1 MFNSIESS
9 RITPP
14 LETLRRRARS
24 VLFRGFVPSILVL
37 APPVLAQTTEI
48 ASVSTTGVPG
58 NNQSYTPAISADS
71 RYTAFASLAHTLVS
85 GDTNGLFDVFVQDRV
100 GGATTRVSVGT
111 GNVQGNG
118 ESVGPS
124 ISGDGRWIV
133 FGSAASNLVA
143 NDTNA
148 TGDLFLHDR
157 QLGATSRIPPFQG
170 NGPSGPGT
178 PGQSISADG
187 RYVVFLSAAT
197 NLVANDTNGVADT
210 FLYDRTTGV
219 TTRVSVG
226 TGGVQ
231 ANSQSS
237 RAVISADGRYIAFE
251 TVATNL
257 VAGDTNN
264 TADVFVHD
272 RVAATTTRVSFA
284 TGGVQAVMSC
294 NSPSISSDGRYVAF
308 VSAASNLVAG
318 DTNGR
323 VDVFVHDRTT
333 ATTTRASVASDGAQ
347 GTNDVGAYVSISG
360 DGRFVVFDSPS
371 TNLVIGDTNGTN
383 DVFIRDRVT
392 GLTSRA
398 SVTYAGA
405 QANQASWAGPITT
418 NGRYI
423 AFYSFA
429 TNLVPTDING
439 VIDSFVRDVGVLD
452 TGVFFCSGDGGGAPC
467 PCGNTGMY
475 GRGCANS
482 SFPMGARLAGTG
494 TPRVAADTV
503 TLSVLGLTGAT
514 CIFLQSDAQQAPV
527 ALDDGLSCLAGAV
540 IRLGTKGVLS
550 NQSSFP
556 QGGDPDVSVRGALP
570 VAGGT
575 RFYQCFY
582 RNSAAFCTPST
593 SNRTNGF
600 AIPWS
605 P

>member
-1 MFNSIESS
+1 MYDSISTSHLLPHFE
-9 RITPP
+9 
-14 LETLRRRARS
+14 LLRRRARS
-24 VLFRGFVPSILVL
+24 TLLRGLVPAIAAL
-37 APPVLAQTTEI
+37 APAVRAQNTDVVSI
-48 ASVSTTGVPG
+48 STTGVPG
-58 NNQSYTPAISADS
+58 NNQSYTPAISADA
-71 RYTAFASLAHTLVS
+71 RWFAFTSFAHTLVA
-85 GDTNGLFDVFVQDRV
+85 GDTNGVSDVFLHDQV
-100 GGATTRVSVGT
+100 GGSTVRASVAT

-118 ESVGPS
+118 ESTVPS
-124 ISGDGRWIV
+124 ISGDGRYVV
-133 FGSAASNLVA
+133 FASVASNLVL
-143 NDTNA
+143 NDTNGV
-148 TGDLFLHDR
+148 GDVFLYDR

-170 NGPSGPGT
+170 NATSAPGT
-178 PGQSISADG
+178 PGHAISADG
-187 RYVVFLSAAT
+187 RYVVFISAAS
-197 NLVANDTNGVADT
+197 NLVANDTNGAADA
-210 FLYDRTTGV
+210 FVYDRTTGV

-231 ANSQSS
+231 ANSQCL
-237 RAVISADGRYIAFE
+237 RVVIAGDGRYIAFE
-251 TVATNL
+251 THASNL
-257 VAGDTNN
+257 VAGDTNGMD
-264 TADVFVHD
+264 DVFVYD
-272 RVAATTTRVSFA
+272 RVGATTTRVSVA
-284 TGGVQAVMSC
+284 TGGAQALMNCSY
-294 NSPSISSDGRYVAF
+294 PSISSDGRYVTF

-323 VDVFVHDRTT
+323 LDVFVRDRTT
-333 ATTTRASVASDGAQ
+333 TTTTRASVGSDGAQ
-347 GTNDVGAYVSISG
+347 GLADVGGYTSISG
-360 DGRFVVFDSPS
+360 DGRFVVFDSAS
-371 TNLVIGDTNGTN
+371 TNLVAGDTNGAA
-383 DVFIRDRVT
+383 DVFIRDRLT

-405 QANQASWAGPITT
+405 QANQVSWAGPITA
-418 NGRYI
+418 NGRYV

-494 TPRVAADTV
+494 TPSVAADTV
-503 TLSVLGLTGAT
+503 TLSALGLTGST
-514 CIFLQSDAQQAPV
+514 CIFFQSDAQQAPV
-527 ALDDGLSCLAGAV
+527 ALDDGLSCVAGAV

-570 VAGGT
+570 AAGGT

-600 AIPWS
+600 AIAWS